1 MGIAARESIQRARL
15 GTKKTVSWAGR
26 FMSMLYMFSGK
37 GSRDEADTVKNFVDQ
52 FGFDAAADPILPL
65 PSGVVWNA
73 YDRFMAEPW
82 EGLAVNP
89 RNADATTVRLAT
101 YNSWFA
107 VAKDEQEK
115 GYPECMPAYVKHT
128 GGIPFDQV
136 KHLMRLRAGAHHLR
150 IETGRWLN
158 TRFT

>member
-1 MGIAARESIQRARL
+1 LTHAA
-15 GTKKTVSWAGR
+15 
-26 FMSMLYMFSGK
+26 
-37 GSRDEADTVKNFVDQ
+37 
-52 FGFDAAADPILPL
+52 L

-89 RNADATTVRLAT
+89 RNADTTTVRLAT

-107 VAKDEQEK
+107 VAEGEQEK

-128 GGIPFDQV
+128 GGSPLI
-136 KHLMRLRAGAHHLR
+136 K
-150 IETGRWLN
+150 
-158 TRFT
+158 